1 MRVKSLLVRT
11 HTDQVSAPR
20 KSVIPQ
26 QIVSFL
32 LALFIGA
39 APIASS
45 VQSASPATVAR
56 LEVRI
61 TTTSP
66 MTQVILRP
74 GRIAAQ
80 REISVPDD
88 VEVTQLPAGWVLNAP
103 GGELRTVVMHAV
115 FEETSLASKI
125 QVAVRKG
132 SAGKTDVD
140 IRNTSGASFTAA
152 RVVND
157 LPRTATGARSG
168 DGLTAVLTRTRAQ
181 VLGSKNPAA
190 LGPIDE
196 RRLVLAAYY
205 PWYPGPKYGNPV
217 FADRP
222 ADGRGTA
229 TWAGVLSMTQ
239 QARKSGV
246 DGFIVSWQGEGYSGK
261 SFDLALAAAGQTGG
275 VVTPYLETL
284 LAHEPGDTSGRANPL
299 VVLEWLS
306 AALERADNPA
316 FLRSGGVPV
325 VFVWQMGNLSRIGW
339 LNVLGELAKQ
349 GKKVRLIGDADNTYG
364 AVQWGVQ
371 EYNPN
376 FMTPTELARHN
387 RDLMLDT
394 RLLATSDATAPH
406 LYVATVSP
414 GYDDTKIPDPART
427 APVVPRGDAGERYL
441 ASWEA
446 ALGAQPDWVMITS
459 WNEWFEG
466 TAIEPSIGPGDLAL
480 RQTAEQA
487 ARFAE
492 QRSGG

>member
-1 MRVKSLLVRT
+1 MRAKSLLVRT

-26 QIVSFL
+26 QIVSFF
-32 LALFIGA
+32 LAMFVGA
-39 APIASS
+39 APIATS
-45 VQSASPATVAR
+45 VKSAALVTVAR

-80 REISVPDD
+80 REVSVPDD
-88 VEVTQLPAGWVLNAP
+88 VKVTQLPAGWVLNTT
-103 GGELRTVVMHAV
+103 GGQLRTVVMNAV
-115 FEETSLASKI
+115 FEETTRASKI

-132 SAGKTDVD
+132 FAGRTDVD
-140 IRNTSGASFTAA
+140 IRNVSGASFAAA

-157 LPRTATGARSG
+157 LPRSATGAMSS
-168 DGLTAVLTRTRAQ
+168 DGLTVVLTRTRAQ
-181 VLGSKNPAA
+181 LLGSANPTAMR
-190 LGPIDE
+190 PVDTQ
-196 RRLVLAAYY
+196 RLVLAAYY
-205 PWYPGPKYGNPV
+205 PWYPGTEGRYANPQ

-222 ADGRGTA
+222 VDGRSTA

-239 QARKSGV
+239 QARQVGV
-246 DGFIVSWQGEGYSGK
+246 DGFIVSWEGEGYSGK
-261 SFDLALAAAGQTGG
+261 SFDLALTAARQTGG
-275 VVTPYLETL
+275 VVSPYLEML
-284 LAHEPGDTSGRANPL
+284 RAQAPGDTSGKASPL

-306 AALERADNPA
+306 AVLERADNPA
-316 FLRSGGVPV
+316 FLRSGGIPV
-325 VFVWQMGNLSRIGW
+325 VFVWQMGNLSRLGW

-349 GKKVRLIGDADNTYG
+349 GKDVRLVGDADNSYG

-376 FMTPTELARHN
+376 FMTPADLARHN
-387 RDLMLDT
+387 RDVMLDT
-394 RLLATSDATAPH
+394 RLLATSDAMAPH

-414 GYDDTKIPDPART
+414 GYDDSKIPDPART
-427 APVVPRGDAGERYL
+427 APVVPRGEAGERYL

-446 ALGAQPDWVMITS
+446 ALAAQPDWVMITS

-466 TAIEPSIGPGDLAL
+466 TAIEPSIGHRDLAL

-492 QRSGG
+492 

>member
-1 MRVKSLLVRT
+1 MKAKTLLART
-11 HTDQVSAPR
+11 EMDGVSAPR

-32 LALFIGA
+32 LALFVGA
-39 APIASS
+39 APVGSS
-45 VQSASPATVAR
+45 GPSTSPVTVAR

-61 TTTSP
+61 TTNSP

-80 REISVPDD
+80 RETSVPDD
-88 VEVTQLPAGWVLNAP
+88 VKVTQLPAGWVLNTP
-103 GGELRTVVMHAV
+103 GNQLRTVVLHAV
-115 FEETSLASKI
+115 FEETSRASKI

-132 SAGKTDVD
+132 FAGRTEVD
-140 IRNTSGASFTAA
+140 IRNVSGASFAAA

-157 LPRTATGARSG
+157 LPRSATGTPSG
-168 DGLTAVLTRTRAQ
+168 DGLTVVLTRTRAQ
-181 VLGSKNPAA
+181 LLGSTNPAA
-190 LGPIDE
+190 LRPVDAQ
-196 RRLVLAAYY
+196 RLVLAAYY
-205 PWYPGPKYGNPV
+205 PWYPGPEGRYANPQ

-222 ADGRGTA
+222 LQGRSTA

-239 QARKSGV
+239 QARQAGV
-246 DGFIVSWQGEGYSGK
+246 DGFIVSWEGEGYSGK
-261 SFDLALAAAGQTGG
+261 SFDLALAAARQTDG
-275 VVTPYLETL
+275 VVSPYLEML
-284 LAHEPGDTSGRANPL
+284 RAQAPGDTSGKASPL
-299 VVLEWLS
+299 VVLEWLTS
-306 AALERADNPA
+306 VLDRADNPA

-325 VFVWQMGNLSRIGW
+325 VFVWQMGNLSRLGW

-349 GKKVRLIGDADNTYG
+349 GKKVRLVGDADNSYG

-376 FMTPTELARHN
+376 FMSPADLARHN
-387 RDLMLDT
+387 RDVMLDT

-414 GYDDTKIPDPART
+414 GYDDSKIPDPART
-427 APVVPRGDAGERYL
+427 APVVPRGAAGERYL

-446 ALGAQPDWVMITS
+446 ALAAQPDWVMITS

-466 TAIEPSIGPGDLAL
+466 TAIEPSVGHGDLAL
-480 RQTAEQA
+480 RQTAEQV

-492 QRSGG
+492 